1 MRLTASVQNI
11 PLKLSELQETSMA
24 PWAVQMKGSHH
35 FTEETDMQK
44 PNGERRK
51 LPSGGMKENTS
62 FGYNQNYE
70 GKTQELK
77 PTKFSPIGH

>member
-1 MRLTASVQNI
+1 MRQTASVQNI
-11 PLKLSELQETSMA
+11 PLKLSELQETSIA
-24 PWAVQMKGSHH
+24 PWAVHMKGSHH

-51 LPSGGMKENTS
+51 PQSAGMKENIS
-62 FGYNQNYE
+62 FSFSQNYE

-77 PTKFSPIGH
+77 PTKFNPTGH